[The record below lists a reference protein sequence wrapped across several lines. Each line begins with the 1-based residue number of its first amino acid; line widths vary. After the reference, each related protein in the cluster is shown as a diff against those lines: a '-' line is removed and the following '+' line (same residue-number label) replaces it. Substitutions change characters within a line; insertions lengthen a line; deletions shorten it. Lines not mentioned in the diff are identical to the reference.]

1 MGPNDYF
8 HCGHGKETT
17 AEIQYTLSMTVISG
31 TTLCFEILD
40 IRLLMNNNT
49 GQQLVFT
56 LFSKPVEITPVAN
69 MQAYS

>member
-8 HCGHGKETT
+8 HC
-17 AEIQYTLSMTVISG
+17 EIQYTLSMTVISG

-69 MQAYS
+69 MQTYS